1 MTKQQRRTT
10 QIIVLS
16 FAILVVILDQLS
28 KALVIKNF
36 EPGKLSPMLG
46 DLVQFNLV
54 FNDSAA
60 FSLGFGATQ
69 VFAVISSVAALVLLW
84 YSARVETKSWALLV
98 GIALGGVTGNLIDRL
113 IREPGFG
120 KGLVVDFIQIP
131 FNFPV
136 FNLADTAIFCVAV
149 VTIIRVLRG
158 DRIGKAG
165 NQSDD

>member
-1 MTKQQRRTT
+1 
-10 QIIVLS
+10 
-16 FAILVVILDQLS
+16 
-28 KALVIKNF
+28 
-36 EPGKLSPMLG
+36 MLG